1 MVQFIISLIVIGFP
15 LALIFAWAFELTPD
29 GIKKSVE
36 VEQQV
41 SIRSQTGKKLNGVII
56 GVLSIAVVFLLVE
69 RVFFAESTLIEQD
82 ISTPETASIAVLP
95 FVNMSEDQGNE
106 YFSDGLSEEL
116 LNALAKLK
124 KIKVAGRTSSFKFK
138 GENQNLSVIA
148 SELGVN
154 HILEGSVRK
163 AGGRVRITA
172 QLVQA
177 RDGFHMWSQS
187 YDRELTTTNIFD
199 IQEEIA
205 RQVLQELKVHLLP
218 EEQAQLQVAPTQDIE
233 AYQVYLKANQLVVNR
248 NYDEIVA
255 AIELYKEA
263 LRMDPGFASA
273 HARLA
278 IAYSLQRNYGNI
290 SFGESQVL
298 MKRQIDQALGMDPNL
313 AEGYAALGLYEQD
326 QGNLEAAEE
335 ALERSIAL
343 NPNLTDVYNWL
354 GSMYSWNMLAEQKKQ
369 ISLYKTAYEIDPLNP
384 FTVLNRARA
393 SGMEGNYKEA
403 EYYYKKNLR
412 INPNYLHTYH
422 SFAWFKAFS
431 PFGKLDTALQYV
443 DMALRIDPTFTP
455 TLQIGSLASI
465 ALDEDNLAGFYYQEL
480 QQHFSE
486 SGFYKNVV
494 ALYNGFIR
502 DFTDYE
508 RDVLEFYEQS
518 GVESSVELE
527 FVGLY
532 AYGLAT
538 GNTARVLPYYRVF
551 DPDLFEPTLF
561 MPSKASIAEAF
572 QLAVLLSR
580 SGDTA
585 QAEVLTRAVCR
596 FAGGFSAVANRWS

>member
-1 MVQFIISLIVIGFP
+1 MNLPQLIEELKRRNVFKVATAYAIAGWLIIQVVTIIEAPLVLPDWFDTMVIVLLGIGFP

-82 ISTPETASIAVLP
+82 ISTPEAASIAVLP
-95 FVNMSEDQGNE
+95 FADMSAEGDQE

-205 RQVLQELKVHLLP
+205 RQVLQELKVRLLP
-218 EEQAQLQVAPTQDIE
+218 EEQAQLQAAPTQDIE
-233 AYQVYLKANQLVVNR
+233 AYQIYLKANQLMVDR
-248 NYDEIVA
+248 NIDEMEA

-278 IAYSLQRNYGNI
+278 IAYRHKSEYGNI
-290 SFGESQVL
+290 SFEETQAL
-298 MKRQIDQALGMDPNL
+298 MKRQIDLALGMDPNL

-326 QGNLEAAEE
+326 QGNLEAALE
-335 ALERSIAL
+335 ALERSVAL

-354 GSMYSWNMLAEQKKQ
+354 GLIYYFEILDEPRKQ
-369 ISLYKTAYEIDPLNP
+369 ILLYKTAYEIDPLNP
-384 FTVLNRARA
+384 FTVLNRAWA
-393 SGMEGNYKEA
+393 SQLERNYQEMEYFFR
-403 EYYYKKNLR
+403 KNFR
-412 INPNYLHTYH
+412 INPNFINTY
-422 SFAWFKAFS
+422 SYYAVFRGGGSVWA
-431 PFGKLDTALQYV
+431 
-443 DMALRIDPTFTP
+443 
-455 TLQIGSLASI
+455 IG
-465 ALDEDNLAGFYYQEL
+465 
-480 QQHFSE
+480 
-486 SGFYKNVV
+486 
-494 ALYNGFIR
+494 
-502 DFTDYE
+502 
-508 RDVLEFYEQS
+508 
-518 GVESSVELE
+518 
-527 FVGLY
+527 
-532 AYGLAT
+532 YGPAIH
-538 GNTARVLPYYRVF
+538 R
-551 DPDLFEPTLF
+551 
-561 MPSKASIAEAF
+561 
-572 QLAVLLSR
+572 
-580 SGDTA
+580 
-585 QAEVLTRAVCR
+585 
-596 FAGGFSAVANRWS
+596 

>member
-1 MVQFIISLIVIGFP
+1 MNLPQLIEELKRRNVFKVATAYAIAGWLIIQVVTIIEAPLALPDWFDTMVIVLLGIGFP

-41 SIRSQTGKKLNGVII
+41 SILSQTGKKLNGLTTAI
-56 GVLSIAVVFLLVE
+56 LIATVVFLMVE
-69 RVFFAESTLIEQD
+69 RLFFAPHAMQEEIAELTNLPTSEA
-82 ISTPETASIAVLP
+82 ASIAVLP

-205 RQVLQELKVHLLP
+205 RQVLQELKVRLLP
-218 EEQAQLQVAPTQDIE
+218 EEQAQLQAAPTQDIE
-233 AYQVYLKANQLVVNR
+233 AYQLYLKANQLVVDR
-248 NYDEIVA
+248 NIDEMEA

-278 IAYSLQRNYGNI
+278 IAYNLQWGYGNI
-290 SFGESQVL
+290 SLEENQAL
-298 MKRQIDQALGMDPNL
+298 MKRQIELALGMDTNL
-313 AEGYAALGLYEQD
+313 AEGYAALGLYEHYE
-326 QGNLEAAEE
+326 GNLKAAAVAFEKG
-335 ALERSIAL
+335 LAL
-343 NPNLTDVYNWL
+343 NPNFIESYNWL
-354 GSMYSWNMLAEQKKQ
+354 ALLYSEEYLNEEKKQ
-369 ISLYKTAYEIDPLNP
+369 LALYKQGYEIDPLNP
-384 FTVLNRARA
+384 FAIINRAHA
-393 SGMEGNYKEA
+393 SALEGKKE
-403 EYYYKKNLR
+403 EVEDYVEKNLR
-412 INPNYLHTYH
+412 INPDFLNTYRYY
-422 SFAWFKAFS
+422 AFIKMHS
-431 PFGKLDTALQYV
+431 PFGQMDEAVKNLDFAYSQ
-443 DMALRIDPTFTP
+443 RP
-455 TLQIGSLASI
+455 
-465 ALDEDNLAGFYYQEL
+465 
-480 QQHFSE
+480 
-486 SGFYKNVV
+486 K
-494 ALYNGFIR
+494 
-502 DFTDYE
+502 
-508 RDVLEFYEQS
+508 
-518 GVESSVELE
+518 SSNTII
-527 FVGLY
+527 
-532 AYGLAT
+532 AYGL
-538 GNTARVLPYYRVF
+538 V
-551 DPDLFEPTLF
+551 
-561 MPSKASIAEAF
+561 
-572 QLAVLLSR
+572 
-580 SGDTA
+580 
-585 QAEVLTRAVCR
+585 VLTFGRT
-596 FAGGFSAVANRWS
+596 SNWSILLWGIKRTIW